1 MSPSPGKFFAG
12 DLKPACGALI
22 PLHRDQV
29 LGEFLVLTEKF
40 CHSNSVSVFSGEVH
54 HAINGNHRP
63 NDSSTTQSHHICTAQ
78 TVPRTKQIACC
89 LSLRLR
95 SPSHFSCSLQRA
107 MVLRLQPGKLC
118 RWSKAF
124 RHWQRR
130 VTWTTKERGSG
141 TERPVRASQLS
152 YYMEAW
158 RAA

>member
-1 MSPSPGKFFAG
+1 MQTTRPSPQREYYLYGTKMYLASG
-12 DLKPACGALI
+12 TRLIQHKSCTGAEC
-22 PLHRDQV
+22 P
-29 LGEFLVLTEKF
+29 TPT
-40 CHSNSVSVFSGEVH
+40 

-63 NDSSTTQSHHICTAQ
+63 NDSATTQSHHLCTAQ

-141 TERPVRASQLS
+141 TERPVRARQLS